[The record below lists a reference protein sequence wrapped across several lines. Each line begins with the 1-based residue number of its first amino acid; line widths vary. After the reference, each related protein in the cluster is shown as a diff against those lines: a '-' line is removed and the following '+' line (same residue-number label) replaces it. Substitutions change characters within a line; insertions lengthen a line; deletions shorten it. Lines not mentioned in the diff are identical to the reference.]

1 MITCTRQNRQKLSE
15 PRIQLWTDDTNSE
28 FAIYLNSKH
37 VVRTSQDAIYTKMI
51 DESPCMQGYTYDWKH
66 TLTHWVN
73 YRYGNGVSVNISD
86 DYPVDIQESPIQTQ
100 EKSKVKAIRYHNLM
114 HSKPSISNMES
125 KTKLKSEL
133 LKCHFC
139 NLKYVMEVE
148 RKEHEKFWHSNK
160 LVTK

>member
-1 MITCTRQNRQKLSE
+1 MSE
-15 PRIQLWTDDTNSE
+15 PRIQLWTDDANAE
-28 FAIYLNSKH
+28 FAIFLKPKFVIKTNH
-37 VVRTSQDAIYTKMI
+37 DANYTKII

-73 YRYGNGVSVNISD
+73 YCFGNGVLVNISD
-86 DYPVDIQESPIQTQ
+86 DYPVDNQESLIQTQ
-100 EKSKVKAIRYHNLM
+100 AEPKVKAVRYHNIM
-114 HSKPSISNMES
+114 HAKTSISHMES
-125 KTKLKSEL
+125 KTKLRSDL

-139 NLKYVMEVE
+139 NLKYAMEVE